1 VKGMRVFISSSL
13 KNKELNKKIAEVL
26 EEHGFEVYLPQ
37 RDTPQ
42 SNDIETVFRANVEGI
57 KKADVVVAVL
67 INYGRDLGFEV
78 GFAYGLGKP
87 IIGLINDESYKED
100 KMIAGALTDTTK
112 GLDELFYK
120 IKKLGRR

>member
-1 VKGMRVFISSSL
+1 MRSL
-13 KNKELNKKIAEVL
+13 TKRITEAL

-57 KKADVVVAVL
+57 KRADVVVAVI
-67 INYGRDLGFEV
+67 INYGRDFGFEV
-78 GFAYGLGKP
+78 GFVYGLGKP
-87 IIGLINDESYKED
+87 IIGLINDESYKGD
-100 KMIAGALTDTTK
+100 KMIAGALTDTAK

-120 IKKLGRR
+120 IKSLAGGKRRQ

>member
-1 VKGMRVFISSSL
+1 MRVFISSSL
-13 KNKELNKKIAEVL
+13 KNRQLNKRISEVL

-42 SNDIETVFRANVEGI
+42 SNDIETVFRANIEGI
-57 KKADVVVAVL
+57 KKADVVVAIL

-78 GFAYGLGKP
+78 GSAYVLGKP

-100 KMIAGALTDTTK
+100 KMIAGALNDVVK
-112 GLDELFYK
+112 DLNELMQ
-120 IKKLGRR
+120 KLKRL